1 MMGKSA
7 VDVVVNRLDKCR
19 YLLVPESAIGCVSPC
34 HNGEGD
40 LRPDAVNLT
49 ISDISELIYLEKME
63 VIGEVANGK

>member
-7 VDVVVNRLDKCR
+7 VDIVSNGLDNCR

-40 LRPDAVNLT
+40 LRPDAVELT
-49 ISDISELIYLEKME
+49 ISDISRLIYLDEMK